1 MARQYSRMVIARAA
15 GLVGEALRGT
25 CRCRPCLAAGALLGF
40 LYLHIMF
47 RLCALLLAAAP
58 VLASAQPIDTVLL
71 AESGR
76 FQFPHWAAPP
86 NASYYALY
94 SRFDRLGR
102 PYLYMACAEHGLV
115 TLDISDLTAPVPV
128 DTIWPADL
136 SGLKVMNV
144 EQVDELLFVCVG
156 AFEGT
161 AQMAGLAIVE
171 VSDPE
176 QPVLLDLW
184 SDPAFAN
191 GASCVRVEEGVAY
204 LGVMEDGVVAL
215 DVSDP
220 SSIAFISGYQ
230 PDPTWPGI
238 AGYPPATRGMAIVDS
253 LLYLAYDAG
262 GLRILD
268 VSDPGAMQ
276 QLGQYVNPQQ
286 PALTPP
292 AYNHVTVVGD
302 RAYVTVDFCGL
313 EVVDIGAPTAMA
325 QLHWL
330 NPWNCIGFSWFGS
343 DGHTN
348 ETAATMG
355 DSLLFV
361 SGGDSELL
369 VYDISG
375 PVPALRGGH
384 ILPNDTAAAWGV
396 DVFGNRAVSSFVN
409 NANLPF
415 QPYYSSFGGVVIHD
429 WTADFGTGL
438 SHPSEAPL
446 VVSPNPAV
454 GFTGVTSPF
463 DGPVQ
468 LEVTNALGC
477 VLRNDRHAA
486 SSGHRLLLDLT
497 GLPPGVFQISLRS
510 GPHERHARIVV
521 QSP

>member
-1 MARQYSRMVIARAA
+1 MF
-15 GLVGEALRGT
+15 
-25 CRCRPCLAAGALLGF
+25 RPCAF
-40 LYLHIMF
+40 
-47 RLCALLLAAAP
+47 LLAAAP
-58 VLASAQPIDTVLL
+58 LLASAQPIDTVLL

-76 FQFPHWAAPP
+76 FQFPYWAAPP
-86 NASYYALY
+86 NASYYSLH
-94 SRFDRLGR
+94 SRFDRLER
-102 PYLYMACAEHGLV
+102 PYLYMACAEQGLV

-144 EQVDELLFVCVG
+144 EQVDELLYVCIG

-171 VSDPE
+171 VSDPV

-184 SDPAFAN
+184 TDPAFAN
-191 GASCVRVEEGVAY
+191 GASSVRVQEGVAY
-204 LGVMEDGVVAL
+204 VGVMEDGVVAL

-220 SSIAFISGYQ
+220 ASITFISSFQ
-230 PDPTWPGI
+230 PDPSWPGI
-238 AGYPPATRGMAIVDS
+238 AGYPPATRGMDIVDS
-253 LLYLAYDAG
+253 LLFLAYDAG
-262 GLRILD
+262 GLRILS
-268 VSDPGAMQ
+268 VNDPAAMVE
-276 QLGQYVNPQQ
+276 LGRYVNPQQ

-292 AYNHVTVVGD
+292 AYNHVAVVGD
-302 RAYVTVDFCGL
+302 KAYVTVDFCGL
-313 EVVDIGAPTAMA
+313 EVVDVSEPAAMA

-343 DGHTN
+343 DGHAN
-348 ETAATMG
+348 ETATSMG

-396 DVFGNRAVSSFVN
+396 DVFGDRAVSSFVN

-429 WTADFGTGL
+429 WTVDFGTGL
-438 SHPSEAPL
+438 SYPWDVPL
-446 VVSPNPAV
+446 VVSPNPAMGLV
-454 GFTGVTSPF
+454 GIDSPF
-463 DGPVQ
+463 DGPVHVA
-468 LEVTNALGC
+468 VTNALGC
-477 VLRNDRHAA
+477 VLRSDLHAA
-486 SSGHRLLLDLT
+486 SSGHRLHLDLA
-497 GLPPGVFQISLRS
+497 GLPPGLYQISMRS
-510 GPHERHARIVV
+510 GQQERHARIVL